1 MAEREQSKRSAGGA
15 GRHETGA
22 GPRPAGSD
30 PEGTWRPP
38 TGPREVSPAG
48 SGEASPTGPR
58 EVSPA
63 RPGEASPTGSGG
75 TPSTRPGGL
84 PPPVPPFTVLARH
97 RRELYGLSL
106 RVTALTAVV
115 GALILAG
122 WFAAAWPTTVE
133 AQGYLNRVRAMED
146 PAVGYSL
153 ETFEQML
160 VLSLVLISLLVTVA
174 GFVTSTLLTGHVL
187 TAARA
192 AGGRRTGPGG
202 LWRAT
207 RTRLRRAVAAQF
219 LAGLFVLGL
228 LLIAFIL
235 TFGIHDNAFLG
246 EDIRDFTFPPELL
259 TVPLGVVLPVVLTG
273 VAVFLGVRF
282 FVAAT
287 VAALEDLPAVTAL
300 RRSWSLV
307 RGAWFRTAGT
317 ALLVVVVTVAGYV
330 LLQYLTDPLGALFP
344 DKLDGNQFEA
354 DLVAELVPVGL
365 ALLLTPLL
373 TMPVVYPA
381 VAWLTLHLT
390 YRHDSDFPKRDDV
403 PYL

>member
-1 MAEREQSKRSAGGA
+1 M
-15 GRHETGA
+15 
-22 GPRPAGSD
+22 
-30 PEGTWRPP
+30 
-38 TGPREVSPAG
+38 
-48 SGEASPTGPR
+48 
-58 EVSPA
+58 
-63 RPGEASPTGSGG
+63 
-75 TPSTRPGGL
+75 
-84 PPPVPPFTVLARH
+84 PPFTVLARH

-115 GALILAG
+115 GALILGG

-133 AQGYLNRVRAMED
+133 AQGYLNRIRAMED
-146 PAVGYSL
+146 PPVGYSL

-160 VLSLVLISLLVTVA
+160 VLSLVLISLLVTLA
-174 GFVTSTLLTGHVL
+174 GFVTSALLTGHVL

-207 RTRLRRAVAAQF
+207 RSRLPRAVAAQF

-246 EDIRDFTFPPELL
+246 EDSRDFTFPPELL

-287 VAALEDLPAVTAL
+287 VAALEDLSAVTAL

-317 ALLVVVVTVAGYV
+317 ALLVVAVTVAGYV

-344 DKLDGNQFEA
+344 ATLDGNQFEA

-373 TMPVVYPA
+373 TMPVVYPT
-381 VAWLTLHLT
+381 VAWLTLHLM
-390 YRHDSDFPKRDDV
+390 YRHDSGFPKRDGV
-403 PYL
+403 PYLQTGRRPVCLGGRSRPGGHA